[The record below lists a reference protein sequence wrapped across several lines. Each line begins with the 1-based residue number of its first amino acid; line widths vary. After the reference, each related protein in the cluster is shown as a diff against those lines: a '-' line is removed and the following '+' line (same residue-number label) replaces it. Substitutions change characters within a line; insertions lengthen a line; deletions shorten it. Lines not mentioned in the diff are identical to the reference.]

1 MGGGMLSI
9 ELRGGRSAGERFLDN
24 LRIAVHATS
33 LGGVETL
40 CSHPA
45 TSSHRQFDDDALRAA
60 GLSPGTVRISVGLE
74 DADDLI
80 SELTQAAEAAAG

>member
-1 MGGGMLSI
+1 MLSI
-9 ELRGGRSAGERFLDN
+9 ELGGGRAAGERFLAN
-24 LRIAVHATS
+24 LQVAVHATS

-45 TSSHRQFDDDALRAA
+45 TSSHRQFDDAALREA

-74 DADDLI
+74 DADDLVAD
-80 SELTQAAEAAAG
+80 LTRAAGAAASG